1 MTVFNSDEKQYL
13 VSILKKHSGSKY
25 KQYINIFINDFIAK
39 FIYNKLFNIDNNEMD
54 VREKIKSFNEK
65 KEEFIVNKDSVK
77 EIFFDAFPETIGR
90 QSSCNIIEIINRNYN
105 ILENDKLMMYLS
117 IRTIFFNL
125 FGKNHLLFNLDDK
138 KYIQIIEY
146 KFFNFNYTDISK
158 LKEFCHQLIIEIIN
172 IYIFSDKQAID
183 CTDEEHSRLSQYKNN
198 AIGIFDI
205 YMSEDIINGYKNEFP
220 FNKNIYI
227 EEIYDN
233 IYYIWVN
240 YIINDTNEINI
251 EEINQQLETIEQ
263 INTKIDSEI
272 KSINTNL
279 SPKQLNFLVEGLI
292 ELGCID
298 EKNKGDLIAFLGIQN
313 RKQSINTIKWKKS
326 KMLCAYFVDKFN
338 CDILNKDRIIW
349 KPFEALFSQ
358 SKLVDSRNHYRNKTG
373 DKPMGY
379 KDINVLFEKILKE

>member
-1 MTVFNSDEKQYL
+1 ML
-13 VSILKKHSGSKY
+13 I
-25 KQYINIFINDFIAK
+25 
-39 FIYNKLFNIDNNEMD
+39 
-54 VREKIKSFNEK
+54 
-65 KEEFIVNKDSVK
+65 
-77 EIFFDAFPETIGR
+77 
-90 QSSCNIIEIINRNYN
+90 
-105 ILENDKLMMYLS
+105 
-117 IRTIFFNL
+117 NL
-125 FGKNHLLFNLDDK
+125 FC
-138 KYIQIIEY
+138 I
-146 KFFNFNYTDISK
+146 NFI
-158 LKEFCHQLIIEIIN
+158 
-172 IYIFSDKQAID
+172 
-183 CTDEEHSRLSQYKNN
+183 
-198 AIGIFDI
+198 
-205 YMSEDIINGYKNEFP
+205 
-220 FNKNIYI
+220 
-227 EEIYDN
+227 
-233 IYYIWVN
+233 
-240 YIINDTNEINI
+240 YIINDTNEINT

-279 SPKQLNFLVEGLI
+279 SPKQLNFLVKGLI

-373 DKPMGY
+373 ENPMGY